1 MIRSMTGYGSV
12 RTEEDGFSLSVSVK
26 STNHRFLDLQL
37 RLSAGL
43 ETLDPALRR
52 IVKEQ
57 VARGHLEVVVALDLR
72 RRAEAALDRELLG
85 AYLGAFDQAR
95 KEFGFQGEPDLT
107 ALLRIP
113 GVITVANGEISEKDL
128 ARIRETL
135 ERTAA
140 EALTRLNQM
149 RAKEGEA
156 LGRDLKGRL
165 ARLGTLRTVI
175 AGHASKLPE
184 LYQRRLEG
192 RLRGLLAEGTGGA
205 ALDAG
210 RLAQEVAML
219 ASHADVTEELERF
232 ESHLHQVEHLIEE
245 TSDVGKKLDFL
256 LQEMNREANTLLSK
270 TTDIPEAGVEIARQA
285 IEMKAE
291 IEKLREQAQNIE

>member
-1 MIRSMTGYGSV
+1 MIRSMTGYGSA

-37 RLSAGL
+37 RLPQGL

-52 IVKEQ
+52 IVKEK
-57 VARGHLEVVVALDLR
+57 VTRGHLEVVVGLDLR

-85 AYLGAFDQAR
+85 AYLAAFEQAR
-95 KEFGFQGEPDLT
+95 KEFGFRGEPDLT
-107 ALLRIP
+107 ALLRVP
-113 GVITVANGEISEKDL
+113 GILTVANGEISEKDL

-135 ERTAA
+135 ERSAV
-140 EALTRLNQM
+140 EALGRLNQM
-149 RAKEGEA
+149 RAQEGEA
-156 LGRDLKGRL
+156 LERDLKSRL
-165 ARLGTLRTVI
+165 DRLNTLWTEV
-175 AGHASKLPE
+175 AGHASKLPQ

-192 RLRGLLAEGTGGA
+192 RLRGLLAEGPGGA

-210 RLAQEVAML
+210 RLAQEVALL
-219 ASHADVTEELERF
+219 ASHADVSEELERF
-232 ESHLHQVEHLIEE
+232 QSHLEQVAHLMEE
-245 TSDVGKKLDFL
+245 SSDVGKKFDFL

>member
-1 MIRSMTGYGSV
+1 MIRSMTGYGSE
-12 RTEEDGFSLSVSVK
+12 RTEEEGFSLSVSVK
-26 STNHRFLDLQL
+26 STNHRFLDMQL
-37 RLSAGL
+37 RLPQGL

-52 IVKEQ
+52 MVKDQ
-57 VARGHLEVVVALDLR
+57 VARGHLEVLVGFDLR
-72 RRAEAALDRELLG
+72 RPAGAALDRELLG
-85 AYLGAFDQAR
+85 AYLGAFEQAR
-95 KEFGFQGEPDLT
+95 KEFGFRGEPDLT

-113 GVITVANGEISEKDL
+113 GVITVANGEISEQDQT
-128 ARIRETL
+128 RIRATL

-140 EALTRLNQM
+140 GALTRLNQM

-156 LGRDLKGRL
+156 LERDLKSRL
-165 ARLGTLRTVI
+165 ARLKTLWTAI
-175 AGHASKLPE
+175 AEHASKLPE
-184 LYQRRLEG
+184 LYQRRLAG
-192 RLRGLLAEGTGGA
+192 RLRGLLAEGTGGV

-210 RLAQEVAML
+210 RLAQEVALL
-219 ASHADVTEELERF
+219 ASHSDVSEELERF
-232 ESHLHQVEHLIEE
+232 RSHLEQVAHLVEE
-245 TSDVGKKLDFL
+245 TSEVGKKLDFL